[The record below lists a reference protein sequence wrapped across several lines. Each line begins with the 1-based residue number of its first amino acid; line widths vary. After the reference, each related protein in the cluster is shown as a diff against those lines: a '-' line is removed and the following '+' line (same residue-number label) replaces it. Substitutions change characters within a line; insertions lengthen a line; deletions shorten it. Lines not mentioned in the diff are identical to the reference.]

1 MSSPWFGLKKNKRIV
16 IKIGSSVIASYD
28 KGLHEER
35 LEQIAAEVAVL
46 RGRGHEIFLVS
57 SGAVLCG
64 VEKLGL
70 ARNPKNLPLKQAAA
84 AVGQSR
90 LMWAY
95 ERFFG
100 KFQIKVA
107 QVLLTHDDI
116 VDRRRFINARNT
128 LMTLLDYEVLSIIN
142 ENDTVAV
149 DEIKVGDNDAL
160 AAQVAHLVDA
170 SLLILLSDVDGLYS
184 SDPVKFNEAQLITLV
199 EEVTGEIEK
208 MAGGAGPKGG
218 TGGMASK
225 IKAAKGVTTTGVT
238 VLILNGTSPGIIGRA
253 FCGEAVGTLFL
264 PKRNRLSSKK
274 QWIAHS
280 LKVRGKV
287 ILDQGAAEALLKKG
301 RSLLSSG
308 IRVVEGKFDVGDAIL
323 CCNEEGVEIARGLTH
338 YSASELT
345 RIKGLHSSKIESVLG
360 YKSADEVIHRDNMVI
375 FHGTE
380 RSSATTGR

>member
-1 MSSPWFGLKKNKRIV
+1 MSSLWSGLKKNKRIV
-16 IKIGSSVIASYD
+16 IKIGSNVVASYD

-35 LEQIAAEVAVL
+35 LEQIAAEVAAL
-46 RGRGHEIFLVS
+46 RKSGHEVFVVS
-57 SGAVLCG
+57 SGAILCG

-70 ARNPKNLPLKQAAA
+70 SQNPRSLPLKQAAA
-84 AVGQSR
+84 AVGQSH

-100 KFQIKVA
+100 RFQVKVA

-116 VDRRRFINARNT
+116 VNRRRFINARNT
-128 LMTLLDYEVLSIIN
+128 LMTLLDYDVLPIIN

-149 DEIKVGDNDAL
+149 DEIKVGDNDTL

-184 SDPVKFNEAQLITLV
+184 SDPRKFKEAQLITLV
-199 EEVTGEIEK
+199 EEITGGIEK
-208 MAGGAGPKGG
+208 MAGGTGSKGG

-225 IKAAKGVTTTGVT
+225 VKAAKVVTTTGVS
-238 VLILNGTSPGIIGRA
+238 VVILNGTSPGIIGRA
-253 FCGEAVGTLFL
+253 FGGEAVGTLFL

-287 ILDQGAAEALLKKG
+287 VLDQGAADALLKKG

-308 IRVVEGKFDVGDAIL
+308 IRMVEGEFEIGDAIL
-323 CCNEEGVEIARGLTH
+323 CCNEKGIEIARGLTH

-345 RIKGLHSSKIESVLG
+345 RIKGMHSSKIESVLG

-375 FHGTE
+375 FDGTE